1 MSETKLRRA
10 GRAILSIHRT
20 GLLVPAAGLA
30 VMGVSAYAMVAVAQ
44 AFPETAFAPDGIGQ
58 CNPLKA
64 ISAAVMALAVP
75 AICCQ
80 NPILWSDPLCQAGCP
95 R

>member
-10 GRAILSIHRT
+10 GRAILSLHRT

-58 CNPLKA
+58 CNPFEGDFGCGHGFGCACHMLPK
-64 ISAAVMALAVP
+64 P
-75 AICCQ
+75 
-80 NPILWSDPLCQAGCP
+80 DPLV
-95 R
+95 